1 MYVANVNTGLEYL
14 SVQRFCKPFCE
25 MVSKKYGIKI
35 ILDTLYPK
43 ITFKAVLEK
52 YGYPIISKEV
62 AQCIFEARKGIA
74 NGDGT
79 YSYRIQKL
87 NGTYKDKN
95 GNLSPYNCSKYK
107 FLLDAPFKI
116 SHLCCH
122 EMKKHPAYEYE
133 ALTGR
138 IPLIATT
145 TEESRARK
153 SAWLKHG
160 CNVFDAFLTPSAH
173 YPHHFLFGQIMTY
186 LLISIRKIFL
196 LQMHMAKL
204 FRRMMGLMDR
214 STCLKKSDMKAAGL
228 KQRDA
233 QEQAVFTVC
242 LE

>member
-1 MYVANVNTGLEYL
+1 MKHSKEELKLFQSFPLDVKMGKTALRIRELAEHDFYVSFSGGKDSEVAVDFVARTLSEIGIQQMYVANVNTGLEYL

-95 GNLSPYNCSKYK
+95 GNLSPYNC
-107 FLLDAPFKI
+107 
-116 SHLCCH
+116 
-122 EMKKHPAYEYE
+122 
-133 ALTGR
+133 
-138 IPLIATT
+138 
-145 TEESRARK
+145 
-153 SAWLKHG
+153 
-160 CNVFDAFLTPSAH
+160 
-173 YPHHFLFGQIMTY
+173 
-186 LLISIRKIFL
+186 
-196 LQMHMAKL
+196 
-204 FRRMMGLMDR
+204 
-214 STCLKKSDMKAAGL
+214 
-228 KQRDA
+228 
-233 QEQAVFTVC
+233 
-242 LE
+242 

>member
-1 MYVANVNTGLEYL
+1 MQILQNRSCLLYTSISKRVTVRS
-14 SVQRFCKPFCE
+14 SVRVRD
-25 MVSKKYGIKI
+25 VSGTKI
-35 ILDTLYPK
+35 RDAISVSYTHL
-43 ITFKAVLEK
+43 
-52 YGYPIISKEV
+52 PIISKEV

-160 CNVFDAFLTPSAH
+160 CNVFDAKRPLSAPFSFWTDNDILTYIHQENLPVADAYGKVVPELS
-173 YPHHFLFGQIMTY
+173 
-186 LLISIRKIFL
+186 LIHI
-196 LQMHMAKL
+196 
-204 FRRMMGLMDR
+204 
-214 STCLKKSDMKAAGL
+214 
-228 KQRDA
+228 
-233 QEQAVFTVC
+233 
-242 LE
+242 